1 MKPVMSAA
9 LAGVL
14 FAGMLSMALTPAAI
28 AAASNDCAVLD
39 AENADQCL
47 RLNHVQVLG
56 SHNSYKRYPAEDL
69 ISLLNTYR
77 SGWADNISYQHR
89 PLGEQLALLGIRQF
103 ELDVFMDPDGG
114 LFADPAG
121 GRLINDPELAV
132 NRAVLTQP
140 GLKVLHSQ
148 DVDYRTTCL
157 TLITCLTQIR
167 DWSTRNPTH
176 LPIMVMLELKDGP
189 RQDWGP
195 LTYTAPL
202 TIDASNIF
210 TVDDEI
216 WQVFERSHV
225 VTPDD
230 VRGDHTTLNE
240 AVMQRGWPTLADSRG
255 KILFALDN
263 TGRHLDDYLSP
274 SQVLAGRAL
283 FVSAAPGHPAS
294 AFLKMNNVIADG
306 EAIKTYSAQ
315 GYLIRT
321 RSDVPSHEARTG
333 DTTRR
338 NLALDSGAQYISTD
352 YAEPSPL
359 GSEYQVVLPDTDGVA
374 RCNPVSAPTGC
385 RSEYLTE

>member
-1 MKPVMSAA
+1 
-9 LAGVL
+9 
-14 FAGMLSMALTPAAI
+14 
-28 AAASNDCAVLD
+28 
-39 AENADQCL
+39 
-47 RLNHVQVLG
+47 
-56 SHNSYKRYPAEDL
+56 
-69 ISLLNTYR
+69 
-77 SGWADNISYQHR
+77 
-89 PLGEQLALLGIRQF
+89 
-103 ELDVFMDPDGG
+103 
-114 LFADPAG
+114 
-121 GRLINDPELAV
+121 
-132 NRAVLTQP
+132 
-140 GLKVLHSQ
+140 
-148 DVDYRTTCL
+148 
-157 TLITCLTQIR
+157 
-167 DWSTRNPTH
+167 
-176 LPIMVMLELKDGP
+176 
-189 RQDWGP
+189 
-195 LTYTAPL
+195 
-202 TIDASNIF
+202 
-210 TVDDEI
+210 
-216 WQVFERSHV
+216 
-225 VTPDD
+225 
-230 VRGDHTTLNE
+230 
-240 AVMQRGWPTLADSRG
+240 MQRGWPTLADSRG

>member
-1 MKPVMSAA
+1 MKPVLPAL

-14 FAGMLSMALTPAAI
+14 LSALTPAAI
-28 AAASNDCAVLD
+28 AAADNDCSALD
-39 AENADQCL
+39 AGNAEHCL

-56 SHNSYKRYPAEDL
+56 THNSYKRYPAEDL

-195 LTYTAPL
+195 LTYTTPL